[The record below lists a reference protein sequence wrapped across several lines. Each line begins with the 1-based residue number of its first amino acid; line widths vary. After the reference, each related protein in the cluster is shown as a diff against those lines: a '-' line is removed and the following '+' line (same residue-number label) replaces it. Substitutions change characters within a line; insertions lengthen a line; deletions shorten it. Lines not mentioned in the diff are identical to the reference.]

1 MTMQNSGSAAPA
13 DAGATSAASKV
24 PSVTLA
30 TATAL
35 AVADM
40 VGIGVFTSLGFQ
52 VKDLPSGFSL
62 VMLWTVGGV
71 MALCGAL
78 SYAEL
83 AAAFPRS
90 GGEYNFLSRIYHQA
104 IGFLAGWVSA
114 TVGFAAPVA
123 LAAMAFG
130 QYLTGVIPGS
140 PPLSMALLVVWL
152 VTAVQLAG
160 IQQAAA
166 FQNVTT
172 LLKVALILL
181 FIIAGF
187 AFGERQSISFAPSA
201 NDFGYVLSAPFFI
214 SLFYVMYSYAG
225 WNAATYIAGEIR
237 DPRRDLPLSMLIAV
251 VTVTVL
257 YVALNAV
264 FLYTTPIAKLAGQI
278 DVGLVAGKQIFGDA
292 GGRMVGALICV
303 GLISAISAMMW
314 IGPRVTM
321 AMGEDLALLS
331 VFSRK
336 TRGGVPAVAILV
348 QAVVAT
354 VMLWTET
361 FETVAKFVQFSLT
374 FCSFLAVLG
383 VIILRYTRPELPRP
397 YRVWAYPLPPLLFLA
412 MSLFMMIYLL
422 REQPRE
428 ALIGVAIMLTGLL
441 IYFVSWIASPSP
453 KAKPSSPLTDPSS
466 R

>member
-1 MTMQNSGSAAPA
+1 MTMQSSGSAAPA
-13 DAGATSAASKV
+13 SEGATAASSSAG
-24 PSVTLA
+24 SVTLV

-62 VMLWTVGGV
+62 VLLWTVGGI

-83 AAAFPRS
+83 AAALPRS

-130 QYLTGVIPGS
+130 GYFAGVVPGA
-140 PPLSMALLVVWL
+140 PPLVMALVVVWL
-152 VTAVQLAG
+152 VTLVQLTG
-160 IQQAAA
+160 IQHAST

-172 LLKVALILL
+172 LLKVALILV
-181 FIIAGF
+181 FIVAGF
-187 AFGERQSISFAPSA
+187 AIGERQPISFAPSA
-201 NDFGYVLSAPFFI
+201 SDLGYVASAPFAI
-214 SLFYVMYSYAG
+214 SLVFVMYSYAG

-237 DPRRDLPLSMLIAV
+237 DPRRSLPFSILIAV

-264 FLYTTPIAKLAGQI
+264 FLYTTPIDKLAGQI
-278 DVGLVAGKQIFGDA
+278 DVGLIAGKQIFGEA
-292 GGRMVGALICV
+292 GGRIVGALICI
-303 GLISAISAMMW
+303 GLVSSISAMMW

-321 AMGEDLALLS
+321 VMGEDLALLS
-331 VFSRK
+331 PFARK
-336 TRGGVPAVAILV
+336 TKGGVPAL
-348 QAVVAT
+348 AVLLQVGVAT
-354 VMLWTET
+354 LLLLTQS
-361 FETVAKFVQFSLT
+361 FESVLEFIQFSLT

-383 VIILRYTRPELPRP
+383 VIVLRYAQPALPRP
-397 YRVWAYPLPPLLFLA
+397 YRVWAYPVTPVVFLA
-412 MSLFMMIYLL
+412 ISLFMMIYMV
-422 REQPRE
+422 RERPME
-428 ALIGVAIMLTGLL
+428 SLAGAAMMLAGLL
-441 IYFVSWIASPSP
+441 IYFLSLRRSRTQPAME
-453 KAKPSSPLTDPSS
+453 PSSQ
-466 R
+466 